1 MFERFTPPARRVLV
15 LAQDQARSV
24 GHGFIDT
31 EHLLLGLLGE
41 DQGTAS
47 QALGAAGVDAGAVRA
62 AMAATMGPVS
72 TDTQG
77 PLAAGNAGSAPGS
90 VGFSPLARQALELS
104 LRQALALRHG
114 FIGTEHLLLGLLQ
127 QGQSGALYLLRQQGV
142 DPARLRAEV
151 LRRLE
156 EAGHPVPRR
165 VPRITPQR
173 APLAWPRPGRR
184 RQWPGP

>member
-1 MFERFTPPARRVLV
+1 MFERFTPSARRVLV

-77 PLAAGNAGSAPGS
+77 PLAAGNAGSAPAS

-104 LRQALALRHG
+104 LR
-114 FIGTEHLLLGLLQ
+114 
-127 QGQSGALYLLRQQGV
+127 
-142 DPARLRAEV
+142 
-151 LRRLE
+151 
-156 EAGHPVPRR
+156 
-165 VPRITPQR
+165 
-173 APLAWPRPGRR
+173 
-184 RQWPGP
+184 